1 MPCATLADM
10 ATFTLKL
17 DKGTLRKL
25 TEAARKSGVTPER
38 MAAMTL
44 EAWILADDGPD
55 RSLTGVGEPAHA
67 WTGMTKDGD
76 PDQHTTHEDHE
87 GPFVDLDVALDALSA
102 AKVTV
107 RAKVMGIAPEELAV
121 IELDSRFFD
130 YDDFEWLEGGDPR
143 EDNAANYDLNEVGRP
158 WSEVRPEME
167 AYLERKLAERK

>member
-25 TEAARKSGVTPER
+25 TEAADRAGVTPER
-38 MAAMTL
+38 MAEMMVETWL
-44 EAWILADDGPD
+44 LADDD
-55 RSLTGVGEPAHA
+55 RPAPSGVGEPARA
-67 WTGMTKDGD
+67 WAGAAEVGGGS
-76 PDQHTTHEDHE
+76 DQFTTPEDYE
-87 GPFVDLDVALDALSA
+87 GPFVDLDEV
-102 AKVTV
+102 
-107 RAKVMGIAPEELAV
+107 
-121 IELDSRFFD
+121 
-130 YDDFEWLEGGDPR
+130 EWPEGGDPR

>member
-1 MPCATLADM
+1 M

-17 DKGTLRKL
+17 DDYTLRKL
-25 TEAARKSGVTPER
+25 TEAAREADVTPER

-44 EAWILADDGPD
+44 EAWILAGDGLD
-55 RSLTGVGEPAHA
+55 RGPAGVGEPAHA
-67 WTGMTKDGD
+67 WTGETKDDG
-76 PDQHTTHEDHE
+76 PGQHTTPEDHE
-87 GPFVDLDVALDALSA
+87 GPFVDLDVTLDALSA
-102 AKVTV
+102 ARLTA
-107 RAKVMGIAPEELAV
+107 RAKMMGIAPEQLAT

-130 YDDFEWLEGGDPR
+130 YDDFDWPEGGDPR